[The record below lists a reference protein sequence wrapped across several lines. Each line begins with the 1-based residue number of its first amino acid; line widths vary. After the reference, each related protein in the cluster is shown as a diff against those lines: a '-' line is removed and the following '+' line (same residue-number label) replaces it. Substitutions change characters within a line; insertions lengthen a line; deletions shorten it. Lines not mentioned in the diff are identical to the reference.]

1 MGQILTFTTTKVKPH
16 WICAKTH
23 KLPTWLNNL
32 RGILQGN
39 PAFSMSSSYSFAHH
53 KSVYQLFFFFILF
66 PLLSCFPLSTYFP
79 TNIPS
84 FFVSFLSSPFFPSL
98 FLFLPTILPSSSLS
112 ALPPPPRPHLTT
124 LFFPSLLSTTL
135 FYLTSFSNPFPSG
148 YPLTHP
154 PLSFPGPYISFASL
168 LAIIPYSLSKL
179 LPRGFN
185 CRNNLLR
192 YSFIFLS
199 GEQLCRVRPHSLN
212 LDHSLCVQNR
222 GLRLHLLV
230 HPNVPQYLSQG
241 QLQDHQR

>member
-53 KSVYQLFFFFILF
+53 KSVYQLFFFFHFISIAF
-66 PLLSCFPLSTYFP
+66 LLSSLYLLPHQH
-79 TNIPS
+79 S
-84 FFVSFLSSPFFPSL
+84 FFLRLLSLFSFLSLSFPLPSYNPT
-98 FLFLPTILPSSSLS
+98 FFLPFGAPSPPPLDPISPPSSSPPSFLPNLLLQSLPLQLPAYPS
-112 ALPPPPRPHLTT
+112 A
-124 LFFPSLLSTTL
+124 FI
-135 FYLTSFSNPFPSG
+135 
-148 YPLTHP
+148 
-154 PLSFPGPYISFASL
+154 FPGPYISFASL
-168 LAIIPYSLSKL
+168 LPIIPYSLSKL

-230 HPNVPQYLSQG
+230 HLNVPQYLSQG
-241 QLQDHQR
+241 QLQGHQR

>member
-1 MGQILTFTTTKVKPH
+1 
-16 WICAKTH
+16 
-23 KLPTWLNNL
+23 
-32 RGILQGN
+32 
-39 PAFSMSSSYSFAHH
+39 MSSSYSFAHH
-53 KSVYQLFFFFILF
+53 KSVYQFVFFFILF

-112 ALPPPPRPHLTT
+112 ALPPPPTT
-124 LFFPSLLSTTL
+124 PSHHPLLPL
-135 FYLTSFSNPFPSG
+135 PPFYLTSFSNPFPSG

-192 YSFIFLS
+192 YYFIFLS

-230 HPNVPQYLSQG
+230 HLNVPQYLSQG
-241 QLQDHQR
+241 QLQGHQR

>member
-1 MGQILTFTTTKVKPH
+1 M
-16 WICAKTH
+16 
-23 KLPTWLNNL
+23 

-53 KSVYQLFFFFILF
+53 KSVYQFFFQYNFHCF
-66 PLLSCFPLSTYFP
+66 PAFLSLLTSPSTFLLS
-79 TNIPS
+79 
-84 FFVSFLSSPFFPSL
+84 SSPFSLLLSFPL
-98 FLFLPTILPSSSLS
+98 FSSSFLQS
-112 ALPPPPRPHLTT
+112 YLLPPFRRSLPPPST
-124 LFFPSLLSTTL
+124 PSHHPLLPL
-135 FYLTSFSNPFPSG
+135 PPFYLTSFSNPFPSG

-168 LAIIPYSLSKL
+168 LPIIPYSLSKL

-230 HPNVPQYLSQG
+230 HLNVPQYLSQG
-241 QLQDHQR
+241 QLQGHQR

>member
-1 MGQILTFTTTKVKPH
+1 
-16 WICAKTH
+16 
-23 KLPTWLNNL
+23 
-32 RGILQGN
+32 
-39 PAFSMSSSYSFAHH
+39 MSSSYSFAHH
-53 KSVYQLFFFFILF
+53 KSFYQFFFFSFYFHCF
-66 PLLSCFPLSTYFP
+66 PAFLSLLTSPPTFLLS
-79 TNIPS
+79 
-84 FFVSFLSSPFFPSL
+84 SSPFSLLLSFPL
-98 FLFLPTILPSSSLS
+98 FSSSFQQSYL
-112 ALPPPPRPHLTT
+112 LPPFRRSLPPPRPHLTT

-168 LAIIPYSLSKL
+168 LPIIPYSLSKL

-230 HPNVPQYLSQG
+230 HLNVPQYLSQG
-241 QLQDHQR
+241 QLQGHQR

>member
-1 MGQILTFTTTKVKPH
+1 
-16 WICAKTH
+16 
-23 KLPTWLNNL
+23 
-32 RGILQGN
+32 
-39 PAFSMSSSYSFAHH
+39 MSSSYSFAHH
-53 KSVYQLFFFFILF
+53 KSVYQFFFFILF
-66 PLLSCFPLSTYFP
+66 PLLSCSPLSTYFP

-98 FLFLPTILPSSSLS
+98 FLFLLTILPSSSLS
-112 ALPPPPRPHLTT
+112 ALPPPST
-124 LFFPSLLSTTL
+124 PSHHPLLPL
-135 FYLTSFSNPFPSG
+135 PPFYLTSFSNPFPSG

-168 LAIIPYSLSKL
+168 LPIIPYSLSKL

-230 HPNVPQYLSQG
+230 HLNVPQYLSQG
-241 QLQDHQR
+241 QLQGHQR

>member
-53 KSVYQLFFFFILF
+53 KSVYQFFFFHFISIAF
-66 PLLSCFPLSTYFP
+66 LLSSLYLLPHQH
-79 TNIPS
+79 S
-84 FFVSFLSSPFFPSL
+84 FFLRLLSLFSFLSLSFPLPSYNPT
-98 FLFLPTILPSSSLS
+98 FFLPFGAPSPPTTPSHHPLLP
-112 ALPPPPRPHLTT
+112 LPP
-124 LFFPSLLSTTL
+124 
-135 FYLTSFSNPFPSG
+135 FYLTSFSNPFPSS

-168 LAIIPYSLSKL
+168 LPIIPYSLSKL

-222 GLRLHLLV
+222 GLRLRLHLLA
-230 HPNVPQYLSQG
+230 HLNVPQYLSQG
-241 QLQDHQR
+241 QLQGHQR